1 MMKTAK
7 SQELRAESRNKA
19 KSLGLRAKGRTKPVR
34 RFIISGPQPSALS
47 PRPGFTLVEMLVAVA
62 LVLLLMTLF
71 AQVFQI
77 AGGSI
82 STQRGIMEN
91 DQRART
97 AQILLTG
104 DLNKRTFRFVVPY
117 AFNENTSAPEAAL
130 QRRQG
135 YFSISENRTANDTD
149 DVLCF
154 TVDAR
159 NTADSPDTLDYFGR
173 ALPLWPDPIPVSPPL
188 PPLPPA
194 VPGSVPVQFRD
205 DFFFRQNLNQPETDD
220 SRLDYNQSATSP
232 AAEVCYFLRN
242 GNLYRR
248 VLLLRQATSVATA
261 THEAQQP
268 QDQRGNR
275 FLARWYNLSQFGT
288 TYRYPGTFATSFD
301 DMGNSQGQPAN
312 FWRHFDY
319 SAHPGITDDG
329 AMPPQYLYD
338 GVEFNGTASLQM
350 PYTIQ
355 TFPYTA
361 FALPFVP
368 SGEFRPPTEIAYPA
382 NRFGHSPINPLPL
395 SVSPGPFRYP
405 FGGQPREYGSTGG
418 VRWWVGRPTMEE
430 TSRGV
435 FQYPMLVHAL
445 PNSTADPLNPFNEAT
460 AWADALPLPD
470 GDSVIDAYE
479 QGPWRGEDLL
489 LTNVHAFDVKVWD
502 ETLGQFADVGHTL
515 SNAAGLWGDFH
526 IFYRNNNRYG
536 PTGMPDPTDSVAN
549 PRDPTGLVGTGRRV
563 FDTWY
568 PFSTEDLNGNGTIDA
583 PLETDSAT
591 AGELD
596 GQLLDFDADGNLTLN
611 DFTGD
616 GVVDYGENLPPYRP
630 MRAWAVPGISGSPGP
645 GPNPLP
651 ASPPGPTRFPRWM
664 PNTGTGNTWYPIGAR
679 VFPSVAAR
687 QFGDPFYYICIKHDI
702 NEDGDYPHGMTEPA
716 WPRFAGGTVDDGDIR
731 WQAVDNRK
739 PLRAIQITLR
749 FLDPSTGQLRTMTLQ
764 HSLVD

>member
-1 MMKTAK
+1 MKSEFGIRK
-7 SQELRAESRNKA
+7 SEVKA
-19 KSLGLRAKGRTKPVR
+19 KPVR
-34 RFIISGPQPSALS
+34 ARRGVSGSPLSALGS
-47 PRPGFTLVEMLVAVA
+47 PPSRGFTLVEMLVSVA

-117 AFNENTSAPEAAL
+117 AFNENTGAPEAAL
-130 QRRQG
+130 QKRQG
-135 YFSISENRTANDTD
+135 YFYISENRTANDTD
-149 DVLCF
+149 DCLCF

-173 ALPLWPDPIPVSPPL
+173 ALPLWPDPIPLGGTPPQ
-188 PPLPPA
+188 

-205 DFFFRQNLNQPETDD
+205 DYFFRQNLNQPETDD
-220 SRLDYNQSATSP
+220 SRLDYNLSATSP

-261 THEAQQP
+261 THNAQQP

-275 FLARWYNLSQFGT
+275 FLARRYVITPPMGPPLV
-288 TYRYPGTFATSFD
+288 YRYPYDPGDPSAPKFSIGFD
-301 DMGNSQGQPAN
+301 DMGNSQGAPAN

-319 SAHPGITDDG
+319 SAHPGITFLGGVYVYDG
-329 AMPPQYLYD
+329 AI
-338 GVEFNGTASLQM
+338 FNGTQSLQM
-350 PYTIQ
+350 PYSIN
-355 TFPYTA
+355 TFPYTTNTA
-361 FALPFVP
+361 TFGAVM
-368 SGEFRPPTEIAYPA
+368 PTEIAYPA
-382 NRFGHSPINPLPL
+382 NRFGHNTVNPMPL
-395 SVSPGPFRYP
+395 LGGAPYKYP

-418 VRWWVGRPTMEE
+418 ARWWVGRPTMEE
-430 TSRGV
+430 TSRLE
-435 FQYPMLVHAL
+435 FQYPMLQHAV
-445 PNSTADPLNPFNEAT
+445 PNSVSDANNEFNEAT

-489 LTNVHAFDVKVWD
+489 LTNVHAFDIKVWD
-502 ETLGQFADVGHTL
+502 ETLGQFADVGHAL
-515 SNAAGLWGDFH
+515 SNAAGVRGDFH
-526 IFYRNNNRYG
+526 LFYRNNNRYG

-596 GQLLDFDADGNLTLN
+596 GQLLDFDADGTVTMN

-616 GVVDYGENLPPYRP
+616 GLVDYGENLPPFRP
-630 MRAWAVPGISGSPGP
+630 VRAWAIPGASGSYNVPGP
-645 GPNPLP
+645 PNNN
-651 ASPPGPTRFPRWM
+651 PTLFPRWVE
-664 PNTGTGNTWYPIGAR
+664 NTGANDPTWYTVGSR
-679 VFPSVAAR
+679 VFPPVSAGQR
-687 QFGDPFYYICIKHDI
+687 GDPFYYICVGI
-702 NEDGDYPHGMTEPA
+702 EERYGDPMFPNHGTTEPA
-716 WPRFAGGTVDDGDIR
+716 WPRTAGLKVQDGDLI

-764 HSLVD
+764 HSLVE

>member
-1 MMKTAK
+1 MKSEFGIRK
-7 SQELRAESRNKA
+7 SEVKA
-19 KSLGLRAKGRTKPVR
+19 KPVR
-34 RFIISGPQPSALS
+34 ARRGVSGSPLSALGS
-47 PRPGFTLVEMLVAVA
+47 PPSRGFTLVEMLVSVA

-117 AFNENTSAPEAAL
+117 AFNENTGAPEAAL
-130 QRRQG
+130 QKRQG
-135 YFSISENRTANDTD
+135 YFYISENRTANDTD
-149 DVLCF
+149 DCLCF

-173 ALPLWPDPIPVSPPL
+173 ALPLWPDPIPLGGTPPQ
-188 PPLPPA
+188 

-205 DFFFRQNLNQPETDD
+205 DYFFRQNLNQPETDD
-220 SRLDYNQSATSP
+220 SRLDYNLSATSP

-261 THEAQQP
+261 THNAQQP

-275 FLARWYNLSQFGT
+275 FLARWYNLAQFGT
-288 TYRYPGTFATSFD
+288 TYRYPATFATSFD
-301 DMGNSQGQPAN
+301 DMGNSQGTPAN

-319 SAHPGITDDG
+319 SAHPGMTDDG

-405 FGGQPREYGSTGG
+405 FGGQPREHGSTGG

-445 PNSTADPLNPFNEAT
+445 PNSTADASNPFNEAT
-460 AWADALPLPD
+460 VWEDAD
-470 GDSVIDAYE
+470 GDSVIDAYVG
-479 QGPWRGEDLL
+479 GPWRGEDLL
-489 LTNVHAFDVKVWD
+489 LTNVHAFDIKVWD
-502 ETLGQFADVGHTL
+502 ETLGQFADVGHAL
-515 SNAAGLWGDFH
+515 SNAAGVRGDFH
-526 IFYRNNNRYG
+526 LFYRNNNRYG

-583 PLETDSAT
+583 PLETDSGT
-591 AGELD
+591 AIELD
-596 GQLLDFDADGNLTLN
+596 GQLLDFDADGTVTMN

-616 GVVDYGENLPPYRP
+616 GLVDYGENLPPFRP
-630 MRAWAVPGISGSPGP
+630 VRAWAIPGASGSYNVPGP
-645 GPNPLP
+645 PNNN
-651 ASPPGPTRFPRWM
+651 PTLFPRWVE
-664 PNTGTGNTWYPIGAR
+664 NTGANDPTWYTVGSR
-679 VFPSVAAR
+679 VFPPVSAGQR
-687 QFGDPFYYICIKHDI
+687 GDPFYYICVGTDDL
-702 NEDGDYPHGMTEPA
+702 NSDGTIAHSATPGSVA
-716 WPRFAGGTVDDGDIR
+716 WPRTAGLKVQDGDLI

-764 HSLVD
+764 HSLVE